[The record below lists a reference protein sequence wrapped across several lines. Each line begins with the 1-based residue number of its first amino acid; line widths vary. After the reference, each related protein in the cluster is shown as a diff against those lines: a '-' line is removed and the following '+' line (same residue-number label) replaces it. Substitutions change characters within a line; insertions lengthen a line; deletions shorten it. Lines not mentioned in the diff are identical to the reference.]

1 MQAQITRWGNSLG
14 IRIPKELALRIGLK
28 AGSRVDL
35 TAKGGQIVISAVRPL
50 YTLDELL
57 VGMTPEGLH
66 EAFDWGP
73 AVGHEVVE

>member
-28 AGSRVDL
+28 EGARVDL

-57 VGMTPEGLH
+57 VGMTPEAVHG
-66 EAFDWGP
+66 AFDWGP

>member
-14 IRIPKELALRIGLK
+14 IRIPKELALRIGLREG
-28 AGSRVDL
+28 ARVDL

-57 VGMTPEGLH
+57 VGMTPEAVH

>member
-1 MQAQITRWGNSLG
+1 MQARITRWGNSLG

-28 AGSRVDL
+28 EGARVDL

-57 VGMTPEGLH
+57 VGMTPEAVH

>member
-14 IRIPKELALRIGLK
+14 LRIPKELALRIGLK
-28 AGSRVDL
+28 EGARVDL

-57 VGMTPEGLH
+57 VGMTPEAVH

>member
-28 AGSRVDL
+28 EGARVDL

-57 VGMTPEGLH
+57 VGMTPEAVH

>member
-28 AGSRVDL
+28 EGARVDL

-57 VGMTPEGLH
+57 VGMTPEAMH